1 MRLLSL
7 VTLLPLLAVGQLVS
21 DELIGKFDE
30 LRKTWGIPGVGV
42 SVVSG
47 NQTQLITLG
56 NATATEPVTEDS
68 MFVLASITKGMT
80 NYALAR
86 LMADP
91 NVKDCNGAPVT
102 WNTRIADILP
112 KQDWKLTDKYAEEH
126 IQIIDLSAMKSG
138 LEGHDGVM
146 EDIPARDSVRMLRN
160 LNMKTFRAGY
170 QYANV
175 GYRTLQYVIETLSG
189 KAYPDYMADM
199 FNDWGLSGATFNLTQ
214 ALGEKLVTGHY
225 HTRDAT
231 KCAGSTWPTPN
242 PECVGQ
248 VHELRRW
255 IETDG
260 LGDAASGGA
269 IMPLNQLQ
277 HFQRQVL
284 QQPLDRPILA
294 TGGRDPFSSDTIYG
308 LGLQSYTYKGVRL
321 LGHSGSYPGHESQV
335 YHCPER
341 QASVAVVVNDSE
353 WSAQLLAIM
362 YSVFEEVLG
371 LPKADW
377 MRMVFDRTAQNVP
390 PPRKPG
396 KGPPVTGR
404 FCSKQGY
411 PVLEFKAPDAGI
423 VESLPTF
430 VSNVSATQAKMP
442 KSMFSHSV
450 VLTAVDPPFY
460 NWTYTMDRY
469 DPPLVGPRSS
479 TGPAVVTDKGI
490 GMFGY
495 FAIGNVELADPTVQ
509 DVERKAEVWFKRC

>member
-68 MFVLASITKGMT
+68 MFALASVTKGMT

-112 KQDWKLTDKYAEEH
+112 KQDWKLPDKYAEEH

-138 LEGHDGVM
+138 LLGHDGAM
-146 EDIPARDSVRMLRN
+146 EDIPVRDTVRKLRD
-160 LNMKTFRAGY
+160 LPMKTFRAGY
-170 QYANV
+170 QYCSV
-175 GYRTLQYVIETLSG
+175 GYDTLQYVIEVLSG
-189 KAYPDYMADM
+189 KSYQAYMAEM
-199 FNDWGLSGATFNLTQ
+199 FNDWGLSGATFNFTQ
-214 ALGEKLVTGHY
+214 ALGENLVTGHY

-231 KCAGSTWPTPN
+231 KCAGSVYPN
-242 PECVGQ
+242 PNPGCVGE
-248 VHELRRW
+248 VHEVRRW
-255 IETDG
+255 LDTDS
-260 LGDAASGGA
+260 LGHSALSGA
-269 IMPLNQLQ
+269 MMPLKQIQ
-277 HFQRQVL
+277 HWQRAVL
-284 QQPLDRPILA
+284 QKPLDWPQIP

-321 LGHSGSYPGHESQV
+321 MGHSGANPGHESQV

-353 WSAQLLAIM
+353 WSSQLLAIM
-362 YSVFEEVLG
+362 YSVFEEMLG

-377 MRMVFDRTAQNVP
+377 IRMVFDRTTQNVP

-396 KGPPVTGR
+396 KGPPVTGK
-404 FCSKQGY
+404 FCNKGY

-423 VESLPTF
+423 VETLPTF
-430 VSNVSATQAKMP
+430 VSNVSATQAKLP
-442 KSMFSHSV
+442 KSIFSHSI

-469 DPPLVGPRSS
+469 EPPLVGPRSS

-495 FAIGNVELADPTVQ
+495 FATGNVELADPTVQ